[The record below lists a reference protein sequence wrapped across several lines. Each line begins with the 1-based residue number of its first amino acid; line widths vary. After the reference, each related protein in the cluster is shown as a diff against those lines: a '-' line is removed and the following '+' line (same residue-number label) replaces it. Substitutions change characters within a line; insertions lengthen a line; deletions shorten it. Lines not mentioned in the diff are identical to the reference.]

1 MARQAKPLKGNTA
14 KELLRSLKTSIPIVK
29 LTSVDPV
36 LREYLLYTLLSIV
49 HELGVPVLMPA
60 GLRTKELSAKDWE
73 DQGLKAAR
81 AVPTKF
87 NLAPAIAELL
97 RAAQDA
103 AAGEPESNQGK
114 PAWDSDLKSVPV
126 GGI

>member
-1 MARQAKPLKGNTA
+1 M
-14 KELLRSLKTSIPIVK
+14 LRSLKTSIPIIK

-49 HELGVPVLMPA
+49 HELGVPMLMPA
-60 GLRTKELSAKDWE
+60 GLRTRELSAKDWE

-81 AVPTKF
+81 AVPAKF

-97 RAAQDA
+97 KAAQNA
-103 AAGEPESNQGK
+103 ATGEPASSKGK
-114 PAWDSDLKSVPV
+114 PAWESDLQNVPV
-126 GGI
+126 GGLQVPVEPID